1 VAAERAAPAGRAEGA
16 AWGTLPSVSPPRRAG
31 RFACVLLLL
40 FCLTGGAAAAG
51 AAAWGPAGG
60 CPAASPACTAHTARL
75 LAFLDEK
82 VAGGSFG
89 FVLTGIGGPVLASL
103 RADEG
108 FYPASSIKVLY
119 LLEAMRWVG
128 GRDDPVAAL
137 QTLLPVNSDGCGGG
151 QSSLESLDAVLRA
164 MMQQSDNLRAN
175 AVGDFF
181 GLEAINQTAQDL
193 GGVSA
198 ASLIVHRFGCG
209 GPANDPANR
218 MTAVDLA
225 GVYERYGAG
234 TLLGLASSAR
244 FASYFLGAGTGA
256 LDAVIAEEATALGQP
271 DLAEW
276 FGSRVGLIYKAG
288 WWETDLSIG
297 GYAALPRRGCGAVYP
312 RGLAFAAFVS
322 EADAV
327 APGFDIT
334 VMVGEMLREEIR
346 SSLITLSLPA
356 HACRATWAPRAG

>member
-1 VAAERAAPAGRAEGA
+1 VLAHRR
-16 AWGTLPSVSPPRRAG
+16 RRAIG
-31 RFACVLLLL
+31 WAAGLLL
-40 FCLTGGAAAAG
+40 FSLAGGAAGAG
-51 AAAWGPAGG
+51 ATTWGTGGG
-60 CPAASPACTAHTARL
+60 CPASLPVCTARTARL
-75 LAFLDEK
+75 FAFLDEK
-82 VAGGSFG
+82 VAGGGFG

-128 GRDDPVAAL
+128 SRDDPVAAL
-137 QTLLPVNSDGCGGG
+137 QTLLPVDSDGCGGG
-151 QSSLESLDAVLRA
+151 QSSLETLDAVLRA

-193 GGVSA
+193 GGVGA
-198 ASLIVHRFGCG
+198 ASVVAHRFACG
-209 GPANDPANR
+209 GPANDPANQ

-234 TLLGLASSAR
+234 RLLDAASSVR
-244 FASYFLGAGTGA
+244 FASYFLGAETGV
-256 LDAVIAEEATALGQP
+256 LNAVIAEEAAALGRP
-271 DLAEW
+271 DLAGG
-276 FGSRVGLIYKAG
+276 FSSRVDLIYKAG
-288 WWETDLSIG
+288 WWETDLSVG

-312 RGLAFAAFVS
+312 RSLAFAAFVS

-334 VMVGEMLREEIR
+334 GMVGEGLRDEIR

-356 HACRATWAPRAG
+356 HTCRATWAPRAG